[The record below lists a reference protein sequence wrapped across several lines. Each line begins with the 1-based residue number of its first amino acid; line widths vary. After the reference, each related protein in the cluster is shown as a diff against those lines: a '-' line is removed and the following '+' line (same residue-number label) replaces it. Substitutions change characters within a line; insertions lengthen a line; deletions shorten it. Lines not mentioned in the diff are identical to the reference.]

1 MNKKS
6 KAEMIDTINYY
17 VLGGCDR
24 KQVGLTEGQIE
35 QIYQKLGS
43 EEKVA
48 ELSNED
54 YDRIVDDLAEQ
65 FCLD

>member
-24 KQVGLTEGQIE
+24 KQVGLTEDQIE

-43 EEKVA
+43 EDKVA
-48 ELSNED
+48 ELSDEE

>member
-1 MNKKS
+1 MNKS
-6 KAEMIDTINYY
+6 KAEMIDAINYY

-48 ELSNED
+48 
-54 YDRIVDDLAEQ
+54 
-65 FCLD
+65 